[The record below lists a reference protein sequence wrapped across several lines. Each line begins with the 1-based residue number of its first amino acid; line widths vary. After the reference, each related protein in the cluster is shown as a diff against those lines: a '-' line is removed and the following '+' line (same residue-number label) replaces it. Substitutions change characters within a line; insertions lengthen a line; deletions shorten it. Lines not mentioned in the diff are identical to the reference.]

1 MWGGVLFPLEQ
12 GVEAMFPSV
21 IKNLFGGAS
30 AETVLE
36 CRRCG
41 ESVSADGDG
50 CPHCGPEAPLAEYVI
65 D

>member
-1 MWGGVLFPLEQ
+1 
-12 GVEAMFPSV
+12 MFPSV